1 MLQVHFKGGILMR
14 VAISTDGD
22 YVSEHFGRCPN
33 FTILDLEKGKV
44 IERKSIDNP
53 GHSPGFI
60 PQFMNERGVKLII
73 CGGMGARASGMF
85 EELGIET
92 IAGVSGKINDVIS
105 KLEKGTLEGGESL
118 CKPGAGRGYGVEK
131 TVCDH
136 PHED

>member
-1 MLQVHFKGGILMR
+1 MI

-33 FTILDLEKGKV
+33 FTILDVEKGRV
-44 IERKSIDNP
+44 IERKLIDNP
-53 GHSPGFI
+53 GHSPGLI
-60 PQFMNERGVKLII
+60 PQFMNEKGVKLIV
-73 CGGMGARASGMF
+73 CGGMGARAVGMF
-85 EELGIET
+85 EELGIDT

-105 KLEKGTLEGGESL
+105 KLEEGNLEGGESL